1 MSQQKLH
8 KAELFQ
14 TGRKLK
20 AVWPEEG
27 MCERLPIRAWRNMTA
42 CRRNVCRMPGS
53 GKDTSSKCHA
63 GFQLMEEFGGCIK
76 QNVRQEFSKALQGDA
91 LDSGNL
97 LPPSSCSWLRP
108 KEKHVAKKKKKELEN
123 LSKSYSLQEKVLHK
137 PDLHHPIR

>member
-1 MSQQKLH
+1 
-8 KAELFQ
+8 
-14 TGRKLK
+14 
-20 AVWPEEG
+20 
-27 MCERLPIRAWRNMTA
+27 
-42 CRRNVCRMPGS
+42 MPGS

-108 KEKHVAKKKKKELEN
+108 KEKHVAKKKKRIR
-123 LSKSYSLQEKVLHK
+123 K
-137 PDLHHPIR
+137 PLKII